1 MDYLKG
7 FEGYLTAEKGA
18 SENTRS
24 SYLRDV
30 RQFLD
35 YCAKKGIP
43 AASATAEE
51 LEGYARHLSALGRCF
66 PRNALRHTGRAAT
79 LFLDGHVSAQS
90 GAALAGS
97 MCDRGGKPRTMI
109 RRENYFLPY

>member
-51 LEGYARHLSALGRCF
+51 LEG
-66 PRNALRHTGRAAT
+66 
-79 LFLDGHVSAQS
+79 
-90 GAALAGS
+90 
-97 MCDRGGKPRTMI
+97 
-109 RRENYFLPY
+109 